1 MFLISRRKQFGP
13 TTFLWDVKAPDVA
26 RAARPGHFVMA
37 RIDEHGERIPLTVAD
52 FNVADGT
59 VTVVVQAVGKT
70 TFEMLALREGDTILD
85 FIGPLGLPSHIRKLD
100 GTVVLVGGGLGVAPI
115 YPQLRAYKEAGNR
128 TVSIV
133 GFRNR
138 DLVFWEEQF
147 RECSD
152 DLIVTTDDGSYG
164 RHGFVTHALADV
176 LANEKD
182 VSEVVA
188 IGPIPMMK
196 ACAEVTRPFGIP
208 TVVSLNS
215 IMVDGTGMCGS
226 CRVTVGG
233 KMKFACV
240 DGADFD
246 GHLVNFDELQLR
258 QKRFV
263 REEKA
268 AMERFRGESDKLAGF
283 PESNGTIPERLA
295 PVCKLPEAIPETPA
309 QRVPKNIKTI
319 PPERAPMPHQPPEAR
334 VHNFN
339 EVALGLDLDGAF
351 HEAERCLRC
360 KKPRC
365 VPGCPVGIDIPG
377 FISALAR
384 KDRGAVLPD
393 PEERQRAARGLR
405 TRLPAGIA
413 VRGHLRSRAEVQA
426 GCDRPPGALRRGL
439 RDGTRMGP
447 AGGGRRRGVQARG
460 HHRQRAGGT
469 GVRG

>member
-1 MFLISRRKQFGP
+1 MFVPGGVVFLISRRKQFGP

-52 FNVADGT
+52 FNAASGT
-59 VTVVVQAVGKT
+59 VTVVIQAVGKT

-85 FIGPLGLPSHIRKLD
+85 FIGPLGLPSHIRKLE

-138 DLVFWEEQF
+138 DLVFWEDQF

-152 DLIVTTDDGSYG
+152 ELIVTTDDGSYG

-176 LANEKD
+176 LANEKN

-196 ACAEVTRPFGIP
+196 ACCEVTRPFGIP

-226 CRVTVGG
+226 LPRHGG
-233 KMKFACV
+233 RQ
-240 DGADFD
+240 
-246 GHLVNFDELQLR
+246 DEVRLRGRRGFRRPPGQLR
-258 QKRFV
+258 R
-263 REEKA
+263 A
-268 AMERFRGESDKLAGF
+268 ATA
-283 PESNGTIPERLA
+283 
-295 PVCKLPEAIPETPA
+295 PEALRPRREGRHGALPRRIGQAGRLSRIQRSDRRSAWRRPASCRRPMPETPA
-309 QRVPKNIKTI
+309 LRIPKNIKTI

-339 EVALGLDLDGAF
+339 EVSLG
-351 HEAERCLRC
+351 
-360 KKPRC
+360 
-365 VPGCPVGIDIPG
+365 PGSGRRASTRPNAAC
-377 FISALAR
+377 AAR
-384 KDRGAVLPD
+384 SRAAC
-393 PEERQRAARGLR
+393 RAARWASISPASSRRWHAR
-405 TRLPAGIA
+405 TSSSP
-413 VRGHLRSRAEVQA
+413 
-426 GCDRPPGALRRGL
+426 
-439 RDGTRMGP
+439 
-447 AGGGRRRGVQARG
+447 
-460 HHRQRAGGT
+460 T
-469 GVRG
+469 GF